1 MATVKGEAAARV
13 TKMSKQDQ
21 TALEKRKVEGDLR
34 LEVWF
39 KPSVFA
45 ADGAWEQVSSRPMV
59 GTDSPLALPS
69 LVGNGRP
76 PGSPASPR
84 HR

>member
-13 TKMSKQDQ
+13 TKMSKRDQ

-45 ADGAWEQVSSRPMV
+45 ADGAWEQVSSRPIPTKSV
-59 GTDSPLALPS
+59 AIRRAPIAP
-69 LVGNGRP
+69 
-76 PGSPASPR
+76 
-84 HR
+84 